1 MEAGTQGNLYLY
13 KCKQRVEIDSEE
25 DSSKLLKM
33 CQISVKRRTSRR
45 ILNKRK

>member
-13 KCKQRVEIDSEE
+13 KCKQRVETDSEE

-33 CQISVKRRTSRR
+33 SDKSQEK
-45 ILNKRK
+45 NQQKDFK